1 MPPNIKTRETVK
13 DIKTIDKSALLSRQ
27 MKKALIRT
35 RSETARLVEPKQST
49 EDSRPEETPQ
59 QTVEDAAMKS
69 ARATVSGGQTVVRY
83 GKGVIQRRK
92 ESPPIYED
100 AQWEEIRTPTE
111 QRITEQGRQLARKQA
126 ETRTVVSRRI
136 HDAPNAKPHS
146 PSSEVGAR
154 LIPIKRS
161 DRSIKH
167 SGRAIKTERVAVS
180 TTESPKLA
188 QQQMVKAA
196 QVQYTRRKATSRAAA
211 ASQRTVRSIVRK
223 IMEAAR
229 TLTASITAGM
239 GIAATSVIIVCLV
252 GLLAASPFGIF
263 FSREDSGTG
272 YTMPDAV
279 NILNREFSQAIEQ
292 IKRENA
298 HDEVV
303 MDNAG
308 SAEMIG
314 NWDDVLAIYAVRT
327 TTQDDAVEVA
337 TVTEEKLNILRE
349 IFWDMNRISAST
361 ETVGNDEDGYST
373 VLHIAVETVS
383 CRNKARAY
391 HFDTAQR
398 KMLEELMQ
406 PEYAELFQAL
416 TGSYRDI
423 SLTREEIENIIAR
436 LPEDLSEQRRQVVLT
451 AYQLVGKVDYF
462 WGGKS
467 YVLGWDSRWGTPMRV
482 TSPGSSTTGTVR
494 PFGLDCS
501 GYVDWV
507 FYNATNGAYTP
518 SGGNGGTTAQKNNCT
533 AITWADAL
541 PGDLVFYPDVSH
553 VGIICGY
560 DNNGSPL
567 VIHCASGWDTV
578 VVTGKVGFVMAV
590 RPEYSINGDISA

>member
-1 MPPNIKTRETVK
+1 MTMPPKIKTRETVK
-13 DIKTIDKSALLSRQ
+13 DIKTREQPRLLSVQ
-27 MKKALIRT
+27 MKRALIRT
-35 RSETARLVEPKQST
+35 RNKTAQVVDTEPYT
-49 EDSRPEETPQ
+49 EDFNPEETAQ
-59 QTVEDAAMKS
+59 QTIENT
-69 ARATVSGGQTVVRY
+69 ATGIAHVAVSSSQNIVRY
-83 GKGVIQRRK
+83 GKGVIQKRK
-92 ESPPIYED
+92 DQPPIYED
-100 AQWEEIRTPTE
+100 AQSEAIRTPTE
-111 QRITEQGRQLARKQA
+111 KTTIEQGRRLARKQA
-126 ETRTVVSRRI
+126 EIRSVRNHRK
-136 HDAPNAKPHS
+136 HEAPDAKPHS

-161 DRSIKH
+161 ERSIKH
-167 SGRAIKTERVAVS
+167 SGRSVKTERVTVS
-180 TTESPKLA
+180 VPESSKLV
-188 QQQMVKAA
+188 QQQMAKSA
-196 QVQYTRRKATSRAAA
+196 QVQYTRRKATSRATAS
-211 ASQRTVRSIVRK
+211 SQRTARSIVRK

-229 TLTASITAGM
+229 TLTASVTAGM
-239 GIAATSVIIVCLV
+239 GIAAMSVVMICLV
-252 GLLAASPFGIF
+252 GLLIASPFGIF

-272 YTMPDAV
+272 YTMPDTV
-279 NILNREFSQAIEQ
+279 NILNQEFSQMIER
-292 IKRENA
+292 IKQENA

-327 TTQDDAVEVA
+327 TTKDDAVEVA
-337 TVTEEKLNILRE
+337 TMTEEKLEILRE
-349 IFWDMNRISAST
+349 VFWDMNRISAST
-361 ETVGNDEDGYST
+361 ETVGNAEDGYST

-383 CRNKARAY
+383 CRNIAKAY
-391 HFDTAQR
+391 HFDSAQR

-406 PEYAELFQAL
+406 PEYVELFRTL
-416 TGSYRDI
+416 TGSYQDI
-423 SLTREEIENIIAR
+423 GLSQEEIEEIIAR
-436 LPEDLSEQRRQVVLT
+436 LPENLSEERRQVVLT
-451 AYQLVGKVDYF
+451 AYQLLGKVDYF

-482 TSPGSSTTGTVR
+482 TSPGSSTSGTVR

-518 SGGNGGTTAQKNNCT
+518 SGGNGGTIAQKNNGT

-541 PGDLVFYPDVSH
+541 PGDLVFYPRDTH

-560 DNNGSPL
+560 NESGNPL

-578 VVTGKVGFVMAV
+578 VVTGKGAFTTAI
-590 RPEYSINGDISA
+590 RPKYDTE